1 MVLGEGNTS
10 RVASKVLGSIGNK
23 SSPSTAN
30 IEESK
35 VMINKTCSKK
45 TTRYI
50 LVSGL
55 EVQFIAHDSKLVILK
70 LFQRFLRVKVKN
82 DTGGINHAGT
92 KEPEDELIRAQEPNR
107 RNSNCTPFVK
117 VIATY
122 TSAMLTTTIEL
133 RNI

>member
-1 MVLGEGNTS
+1 LVLGEGNTS

-35 VMINKTCSKK
+35 VIINKSLSRR
-45 TTRYI
+45 TTRCI

-55 EVQFIAHDSKLVILK
+55 EVQFVAHDGKLVILE
-70 LFQRFLRVKVKN
+70 LFQRFLGVEVKN

-92 KEPEDELIRAQEPNR
+92 KEPESELIHAQEPNR
-107 RNSNCTPFVK
+107 RNNSCTPFVK

-122 TSAMLTTTIEL
+122 TGAMSTTTIE
-133 RNI
+133 